1 MKWISSLLVLSF
13 LTVPLITLAQ
23 DVWPPPP
30 PQRQD
35 RDRGRPGAASQ
46 GEGRIPGHFLE
57 GFKGF
62 ERAME
67 LQQETGAD
75 IFLYIGKKSPPNERG
90 LTSWFETRGLKAGE
104 VQRYLRD
111 YIKVQIILPSD
122 ARTQEIAD
130 RYGTRTGPAVHIIHT
145 NRFSRSVAVFNWPDG
160 KPELKTPDEL
170 VELIRANSGP
180 RYQQ

>member
-1 MKWISSLLVLSF
+1 MSGLLAIVLAVSP
-13 LTVPLITLAQ
+13 LTSLAQ

-35 RDRGRPGAASQ
+35 RGRPGAAASSQ
-46 GEGRIPGHFLE
+46 AEARIPGHFLE

-62 ERAME
+62 ERALE

-170 VELIRANSGP
+170 VELIRSNSGP